1 MEDPE
6 MNDKQIPMVA
16 GRKAALPLI
25 YGDTPS
31 FLGGTIVNQDEI
43 PSGFDIVVAGV
54 PWEGTVTWGSF
65 SGCELA
71 PKSIRHAAARYGGFL
86 PEYEIDLFD
95 HFTLADAGDI
105 TVYAGDAERTMRSVR
120 EFACRVYGAGCIPVL
135 LGGDHS
141 FSPEVVRALAEIR
154 GGRIGVIHFDSHMDN
169 SMSFG
174 EDVLSR
180 CGPLYRIAQIEEV
193 DPVNIV
199 HIGIRGPRNASAQYH
214 TAKELGSTIFT
225 MKQVRDRG
233 MEAVTSEAIRIAGTD
248 TDYLYVTICSDCV
261 DVGFNPGGPADFF
274 GLTPGELLTSLFT
287 IGEHGIDGLD
297 IVEIYPQQDPNSV
310 SSHLASWA
318 IIYALAGV
326 ASGRNG
332 KIV

>member
-1 MEDPE
+1 M
-6 MNDKQIPMVA
+6 IPMVH
-16 GRKAALPLI
+16 GRKASLELI

-31 FLGGTIVNQDEI
+31 FLGCSVVDQNMV
-43 PSGFDIVVAGV
+43 PSGFDVVVAGV

-65 SGCELA
+65 SGSELA

-95 HFTLADAGDI
+95 HLTLADAGDV
-105 TVYAGDAERTMRSVR
+105 TVYSGDAERTMQSVKK
-120 EFACRVYGAGCIPVL
+120 FADRVYAAGGIPVL

-141 FSPEVVRALAEIR
+141 FSPEVVQALIDNR
-154 GGRIGVIHFDSHMDN
+154 GGRIGIIHFDSHMDN
-169 SMSFG
+169 SQAFG
-174 EDVLSR
+174 GDVMPR
-180 CGPLYRIAQIEEV
+180 CGPLHRIARIEGV

-199 HIGIRGPRNASAQYH
+199 HVGIRGPRNAPAQYH
-214 TAKELGSTIFT
+214 YAKKLGSTIFT
-225 MKQVRDRG
+225 MKQIRDRG
-233 MEAVTSEAIRIAGTD
+233 MEAITREAISIASAD
-248 TDYLYVTICSDCV
+248 ADYLYVTICSDCV

-274 GLTPGELLTSLFT
+274 GLTPGELFTALFT
-287 IGEHGIDGLD
+287 MGEHGIDGLD

-326 ASGRNG
+326 ASGRKG
-332 KIV
+332 EVV

>member
-1 MEDPE
+1 MK
-6 MNDKQIPMVA
+6 DKQIPMVS
-16 GRKAALPLI
+16 GRKASLPRI

-31 FLGGTIVNQDEI
+31 FLGCPVIDQREV
-43 PSGFDIVVAGV
+43 PSGFDVVVAGV

-86 PEYEIDLFD
+86 PEYEIDFFD
-95 HFTLADAGDI
+95 HLTLADAGDV
-105 TVYAGDAERTMRSVR
+105 TVHTGDEQRTMQNVR
-120 EFACRVYGAGCIPVL
+120 EFASRVYSAGSIPVL

-141 FSPEVVRALAEIR
+141 FSPEAVQALADNR

-169 SMSFG
+169 SETFG
-174 EDVLSR
+174 EDVLPR
-180 CGPLYRIAQIEEV
+180 CGPLHRIARIDEV

-199 HIGIRGPRNASAQYH
+199 HIGIRGPRNAPAQYH
-214 TAKELGSTIFT
+214 NAKELGSTIFT
-225 MKQVRDRG
+225 MKQVRKRG
-233 MEAVTSEAIRIAGTD
+233 MEAIISDAISLAGAD
-248 TDYLYVTICSDCV
+248 TDFIYVTICSDCV

-274 GLTPGELLTSLFT
+274 GLTPGELFIALFT
-287 IGEHGIDGLD
+287 LGEHGIDGLD
-297 IVEIYPQQDPNSV
+297 IAEIYPQQDPNSI

-326 ASGRNG
+326 ASGRKG
-332 KIV
+332 QAL